1 MQKLKVDVA
10 LAMDGIQKML
20 RSQQLTF
27 AAIGVAPSMLICFVL
42 VKLGGGA
49 IADGRGAGG
58 KGTRGTKRE
67 IRTVMRCGGLS
78 LLGEGQLT

>member
-42 VKLGGGA
+42 VKFGGSALSGP
-49 IADGRGAGG
+49 RTGG
-58 KGTRGTKRE
+58 KGKQATKRE
-67 IRTVMRCGGLS
+67 IRTVMRCVAFA
-78 LLGEGQLT
+78 QL